1 MDKHYTYEE
10 IKKLINSSTPIPDE
24 IIEHIAVCEKCSE
37 AFFSATEEMPVSPI
51 RNVSVNIMERAA
63 IKKQQMKDM
72 MFNARVVFGVIVAV
86 LMLFQTP
93 LPNPHA
99 ETDIIEKNRQQMT
112 SMEEFK
118 EEFKE
123 EFIKDIQE
131 SFDRFTENYM
141 KGSTNDKTEE

>member
-10 IKKLINSSTPIPDE
+10 IKKLINSPTPIPDE

-37 AFFSATEEMPVSPI
+37 VFFSTAEEMPVSPI
-51 RNVSVNIMERAA
+51 KNVGVNIMERAA

-72 MFNARVVFGVIVAV
+72 MYNARVVFGVIVAV

-118 EEFKE
+118 EEF
-123 EFIKDIQE
+123 IKDIQE